1 MHLETGDLLLFTQ
14 KKSLTGWWLI
24 DKAIEYFTNSPYV
37 HVGLVVVDPPFLVST
52 GTYLWECGYEACVN
66 PETGKQNIG
75 VRLTPMSAVISND
88 KNIYVRKC
96 KSYIS
101 DKALQ
106 KIHSEVF
113 LKPYDMCL
121 SDWLLATLRI
131 DINPQKTD
139 RFWCSAFIAYI
150 FTQLGWLDSNTDWS
164 IIRPCDLSSSST
176 YLSWKSKFYGQDTQ
190 YKNFDQS
197 SPISSLKL
205 KLESLMINCKQKSDS
220 EIQVPLNEGFIN
232 IKVSEFIFETSVVD
246 TVKTYPIMAF
256 TKQKFLIKY
265 ILSVQKS
272 SNYSDP
278 LL

>member
-1 MHLETGDLLLFTQ
+1 MHLETGDLMLFTE
-14 KKSLTGWWLI
+14 KKSMTEWWLI
-24 DKAIEYFTNSPYV
+24 DKCIEYFTNSPYV
-37 HVGLVVVDPPFLVST
+37 HVGIVLVDPPFLVST

-75 VRLTPMSAVISND
+75 VRLTPMAAVISKAND

-150 FTQLGWLDSNTDWS
+150 FTQLGWLDANTDWS
-164 IIRPCDLSSSST
+164 IIRPCDLSSSSK
-176 YLSWKSKFYGQDTQ
+176 YLSWKSQYYGQDTKYDSLEQ
-190 YKNFDQS
+190 
-197 SPISSLKL
+197 ISLVSCLKS
-205 KLESLMINCKQKSDS
+205 KLEALTIEYTQKSDS
-220 EIQVPLNEGFIN
+220 ELQVPLKEGFIH
-232 IKVSEFIFETSVVD
+232 IKVSEFIFETSVVN
-246 TVKTYPIMAF
+246 TVKTYPIMSF

-265 ILSVQKS
+265 ILTVRKAA
-272 SNYSDP
+272 NV
-278 LL
+278 

>member
-1 MHLETGDLLLFTQ
+1 MHLETGDLMLFTQ
-14 KKSLTGWWLI
+14 KNSLTGWWLI

-37 HVGLVVVDPPFLVST
+37 HVGLVLVDPPFLVST

-75 VRLTPMSAVISND
+75 VRLTPMSAVISKSND

-101 DKALQ
+101 DNSLQ

-131 DINPQKTD
+131 DIKPQKTD

-150 FTQLGWLDSNTDWS
+150 FTQLEWLDSNTDWS
-164 IIRPCDLSSSST
+164 IVRPCDLSSSST
-176 YLSWKSKFYGQDTQ
+176 YLSWKSKLYGQDTQ
-190 YKNFDQS
+190 YINYDQS
-197 SPISSLKL
+197 SPISCLKL
-205 KLESLMINCKQKSDS
+205 KLEALTIDCKQKSDS
-220 EIQVPLNEGFIN
+220 EIQVPLNQGFIN

-246 TVKTYPIMAF
+246 TVKTYPIMVF

-265 ILSVQKS
+265 ILNVRKS
-272 SNYSDP
+272 ARV
-278 LL
+278 

>member
-14 KKSLTGWWLI
+14 KKSMTEWWLI

-75 VRLTPMSAVISND
+75 VRLTPMSAVLSNEQT
-88 KNIYVRKC
+88 IYIRKC
-96 KSYIS
+96 KSYIP
-101 DKALQ
+101 DKILQ
-106 KIHSEVF
+106 KIHSDVF

-139 RFWCSAFIAYI
+139 RFWCSAFVGYI
-150 FTQLGWLDSNTDWS
+150 FTQLGWLDENTDWS

-176 YLSWKSKFYGQDTQ
+176 YLSWSSKIYSEDKK
-190 YKNFDQS
+190 YKQFVLPP
-197 SPISSLKL
+197 PISSLKL
-205 KLESLMINCKQKSDS
+205 KLTALGIEYKQKSDS
-220 EIQVPLNEGFIN
+220 EIQIQLNQGFIY
-232 IKVSEFIFETSVVD
+232 IKISEFIFEISVID
-246 TVKTYPIMAF
+246 TIKTYPIMSF
-256 TKQKFLIKY
+256 TKQKSVIKY
-265 ILSVQKS
+265 ILDVQE
-272 SNYSDP
+272 SNTV
-278 LL
+278 

>member
-14 KKSLTGWWLI
+14 KKLMTGWWLI

-75 VRLTPMSAVISND
+75 VRLTPMSAVLSNEQT
-88 KNIYVRKC
+88 IYIRKC
-96 KSYIS
+96 KSYIP
-101 DKALQ
+101 DKILQ
-106 KIHSEVF
+106 KIHSDVF

-139 RFWCSAFIAYI
+139 RFWCSAFVGYI
-150 FTQLGWLDSNTDWS
+150 FTQLGWLDENTDWS

-176 YLSWKSKFYGQDTQ
+176 YLSWSSKIYSEDKK
-190 YKNFDQS
+190 YKQFVLPP
-197 SPISSLKL
+197 PISSLKL
-205 KLESLMINCKQKSDS
+205 KLTALGIEYKQKSDS
-220 EIQVPLNEGFIN
+220 EIQIQLNQGFIY
-232 IKVSEFIFETSVVD
+232 IKISEFIFEISVID
-246 TVKTYPIMAF
+246 TIKTYPIMSF
-256 TKQKFLIKY
+256 TKQKSVIKY
-265 ILSVQKS
+265 ILDVQE
-272 SNYSDP
+272 SNTV
-278 LL
+278 

>member
-1 MHLETGDLLLFTQ
+1 MHLETGDLMLFTE
-14 KKSLTGWWLI
+14 KKSITGWWLL
-24 DKAIEYFTNSPYV
+24 DKCIEYFTHSPYV
-37 HVGLVVVDPPFLVST
+37 HVGIVVVDPPFLVST

-75 VRLTPMSAVISND
+75 VRLTPMDVVISKD

-131 DINPQKTD
+131 DIKPQKTD

-150 FTQLGWLDSNTDWS
+150 FTQLGWLDANTDWS

-176 YLSWKSKFYGQDTQ
+176 YLSWKSKYYGQDTQ
-190 YKNFDQS
+190 YNNLQQTS
-197 SPISSLKL
+197 LISCLKA
-205 KLESLMINCKQKSDS
+205 KLEGLTIDYKQKSDS
-220 EIQVPLNEGFIN
+220 EIQVPLNQGFIH

-265 ILSVQKS
+265 ILDVRKS
-272 SNYSDP
+272 LNILTTS
-278 LL
+278 

>member
-1 MHLETGDLLLFTQ
+1 MHLETGDLMLFTQ
-14 KKSLTGWWLI
+14 KKSMTEWWLI
-24 DKAIEYFTNSPYV
+24 DKFIEYFTNSPYV
-37 HVGLVVVDPPFLVST
+37 HVGIVVVDPPFLVST

-66 PETGKQNIG
+66 PETGKQNLG
-75 VRLTPMSAVISND
+75 VRLTPMSAVISKD

-131 DINPQKTD
+131 DIKPQKTD

-150 FTQLGWLDSNTDWS
+150 FTQLEWLDVNTDWS

-176 YLSWKSKFYGQDTQ
+176 YLSWKSKYYGQDTQ
-190 YKNFDQS
+190 YNNLEQT
-197 SPISSLKL
+197 SLIFCLKA
-205 KLESLMINCKQKSDS
+205 KLEALTIDYKQKSDS
-220 EIQVPLNEGFIN
+220 EIQVPLTKGFIH

-246 TVKTYPIMAF
+246 TIKTYPIMSF

-265 ILSVQKS
+265 ILDIRKS
-272 SNYSDP
+272 LRILNT
-278 LL
+278 

>member
-1 MHLETGDLLLFTQ
+1 MHLETGDLMLFTE
-14 KKSLTGWWLI
+14 KKSMTEWWLI
-24 DKAIEYFTNSPYV
+24 DKCIEYFTNSPYV
-37 HVGLVVVDPPFLVST
+37 HVGIVLVDPPFLVST

-75 VRLTPMSAVISND
+75 VRLTPMSAVISKAND

-150 FTQLGWLDSNTDWS
+150 FTQLGWLDTNTDWS

-176 YLSWKSKFYGQDTQ
+176 YLSWKSQYYGKDTQ
-190 YKNFDQS
+190 YNSLDQ
-197 SPISSLKL
+197 ISLISCLKS
-205 KLESLMINCKQKSDS
+205 KLEALTIDYTQKSDS
-220 EIQVPLNEGFIN
+220 EIQVPLKEGFIY
-232 IKVSEFIFETSVVD
+232 IKVSEFIFETSVVN
-246 TVKTYPIMAF
+246 TLKTYPIMSF

-265 ILSVQKS
+265 ILTVQKAA
-272 SNYSDP
+272 NV
-278 LL
+278 